1 MKLGPKSSGDDIKL
15 AQESIE
21 LVRLRLEQVGF
32 SNKAVWGGGIKETNV
47 ADALIR
53 KNRAALIAGAG
64 AQGEAATALI
74 DDKLLPTIVSLVDSL
89 RKQDI
94 TSTNRLQVSSTILN
108 RDYDLKK
115 HLIWKTDYVTVYGI
129 RLHKH

>member
-1 MKLGPKSSGDDIKL
+1 MKLGPKSNGDDIKL

-64 AQGEAATALI
+64 AQGDIATELI
-74 DDKLLPTIVSLVDSL
+74 DNKLLPTVVSLVDSL

-94 TSTNRLQVSSTILN
+94 TSTNKLQVHNIALDCHNLSIT
-108 RDYDLKK
+108 
-115 HLIWKTDYVTVYGI
+115 
-129 RLHKH
+129 